1 VTPPPQG
8 TPVERF
14 TLTNAR
20 GTELTTITLGGI
32 IVSLRVRDRA
42 GTLADVVLGCDSLAG
57 YGNNP
62 AYLGAIVGRCAN
74 RIAYGRFILDG
85 RLHRLTIND
94 GSHHLHGGHRGFDK
108 AVWQAET
115 FEEARGSGVAFS
127 HTSPHG
133 TEGYPGTL
141 TARVRY
147 LLTADDRL
155 IVDYE
160 AATDAPTLVNLT
172 QHSYFNLA
180 GAGSG
185 DILGHELM
193 IAADAYTPVDVTLIP
208 TGEIAAVAGTPFDF
222 RTPTAIGARI
232 GNSNPQFSA
241 AGGYD
246 HNFVLRRGTPGGEPV
261 LAARVVEPTTGRTLE
276 VFTTEPGL
284 QFYSGNFLD
293 GSITGKGSSAYGHRS
308 GFCLETQGFP
318 NAPNEPLFPS
328 ILLWPGAAYRSQ
340 TVYAF
345 GVSAGRT

>member
-1 VTPPPQG
+1 
-8 TPVERF
+8 
-14 TLTNAR
+14 
-20 GTELTTITLGGI
+20 
-32 IVSLRVRDRA
+32 VRDRA
-42 GTLADVVLGCDSLAG
+42 GTLGDVVLGCDSRAG
-57 YGNNP
+57 YGANP
-62 AYLGAIVGRCAN
+62 AYFGALVGRSAN
-74 RIAYGRFILDG
+74 RIAYGRFTLDG
-85 RLHRLTIND
+85 HLHRLTIND

-108 AVWQAET
+108 ALWQGES
-115 FEEARGSGVAFS
+115 FEETRGTGVAFR

-133 TEGYPGTL
+133 DEGYPGTL

-147 LLTADDRL
+147 ILTEDDRL
-155 IVDYE
+155 IVEYE
-160 AATDAPTLVNLT
+160 ATTDAPTLVNLT

-193 IAADAYTPVDVTLIP
+193 IAADAFTPVDETLIP
-208 TGEIAAVAGTPFDF
+208 TGEISAVAGTPFDF

-232 GNSNPQFSA
+232 GDPHPQLDA

-246 HNFVLRRGTPGGEPV
+246 HNFVLRRGQSGGEPV

-293 GSITGKGSSAYGHRS
+293 GSITGKGGHAYGHRA
-308 GFCLETQGFP
+308 GFCLEAQGFP
-318 NAPNEPLFPS
+318 NAPNEPRFPS
-328 ILLWPGAAYRSQ
+328 TVLRPGEVYRSQ